1 MITYRALNMKR
12 LLTHA
17 FFNMFGDLFFED
29 HDSGEHDPTSCSDA
43 LSDKNENEY
52 PCTDYVSL
60 SSLTRSPLWTPN
72 SIHCVHCVG
81 FDSLSLYFY
90 IFGRGPLSS

>member
-72 SIHCVHCVG
+72 SIHCVG

-90 IFGRGPLSS
+90 ICGRGPLSS